1 MKEGGMKGQL
11 ERLREEALRRRVE
24 FAEARFA
31 TARSSSLLLQDG
43 RADRMGTGERA
54 GMGVRVVV
62 GGAWGFASTESRALP
77 DWLACLE
84 LAIEMAK
91 VSAQRIAEPVVLAEA
106 PATVDEVKAS
116 YQIDPTQVSLERK
129 LAAVRGYEEASACR
143 AGERV
148 ANVMT
153 GYSDA
158 RQTEMVCNTRGT
170 LVSME
175 SVRTMVWH
183 TIIAQNGAIR
193 QRGREL
199 RGRQSGFE
207 LIEETPSA
215 EFSVKA
221 AERALSLLSAPP
233 APAGKFPAIFH
244 PSITGLLVHEAIGH
258 NTEAD
263 LVLAGQSILEGK
275 LGTRIAADCITIV
288 DDATVPG
295 SWGSYAYDSEGVAG
309 QRRML
314 IEKGVLKGLLH
325 SLETAARMG
334 VAPNGSA
341 RADGFMHRPIV
352 RMSNTMIQ
360 PGEASLEELMKDIE
374 LGILLRGGQWGYVWC
389 EKGQYTCHAGEGV
402 MIRNGQLAE
411 QVRDVSISGMTL
423 ETLANAQGVSRDFEL
438 EMPGNCGKNGQSMP
452 VNGGGP
458 YVKVKEIVVGGQG

>member
-158 RQTEMVCNTRGT
+158 RQSEMVCNTRGT

-207 LIEETPSA
+207 LIEETPSV

-221 AERALSLLSAPP
+221 AQRAVVAAVGAARARGEVPSDLPP
-233 APAGKFPAIFH
+233 LDHRPAGARGDWPQHRGRPGARRAVH
-244 PSITGLLVHEAIGH
+244 PG
-258 NTEAD
+258 
-263 LVLAGQSILEGK
+263 
-275 LGTRIAADCITIV
+275 
-288 DDATVPG
+288 
-295 SWGSYAYDSEGVAG
+295 
-309 QRRML
+309 
-314 IEKGVLKGLLH
+314 
-325 SLETAARMG
+325 
-334 VAPNGSA
+334 
-341 RADGFMHRPIV
+341 
-352 RMSNTMIQ
+352 
-360 PGEASLEELMKDIE
+360 GEAGDAD
-374 LGILLRGGQWGYVWC
+374 RGGLHHHRG
-389 EKGQYTCHAGEGV
+389 
-402 MIRNGQLAE
+402 
-411 QVRDVSISGMTL
+411 
-423 ETLANAQGVSRDFEL
+423 
-438 EMPGNCGKNGQSMP
+438 
-452 VNGGGP
+452 
-458 YVKVKEIVVGGQG
+458 